1 MEKPLQFYI
10 EPLQDPFTLL
20 KVCQLLR
27 ECATG
32 QSLKLLVKGK
42 ALPGELQKI
51 LTPECYQITILQS
64 LVPADHIEI
73 VIKKR
78 TIAPPQIIPPTENGG
93 GCCR

>member
-1 MEKPLQFYI
+1 MEKPLQLYI

-27 ECATG
+27 DCAAG

-42 ALPGELQKI
+42 TLPGELQKI
-51 LTPECYQITILQS
+51 LTPECYQITILSS
-64 LVPADHIEI
+64 LVPAEHIEI

-78 TIAPPQIIPPTENGG
+78 TLALPQIISPDESNG
-93 GCCR
+93 GCCS

>member
-10 EPLQDPFTLL
+10 EALQDPFTLL

-27 ECATG
+27 ECAVG

-42 ALPGELQKI
+42 TLPGELQKI
-51 LTPECYQITILQS
+51 LTPECYQITILPS
-64 LVPADHIEI
+64 LLPADHIEI

-78 TIAPPQIIPPTENGG
+78 TLALPQVIPQTGNGG
-93 GCCR
+93 GCCS